1 MKKKF
6 IKNKQC
12 SLYYFD
18 ISNPNIIDEIRCENT
33 FSDEEEIYCKK
44 HRGITPGLLDED
56 KILSSDFHIHETHI
70 SKCHEEFLSGNS
82 SGASGASGAS
92 EASGAS
98 GASEASFYHKFTISP
113 RFPNYGVKFYIGEI
127 SFYLSCPR
135 KVFLNYWGISQ
146 EIEIIR
152 FQLIALSKNKEEIF
166 KFKLVPILKDDI
178 TFPKLPHHIIVYNA
192 MTDIISDDKKSEYIN
207 FKNINSDLDLIDLYS
222 KTSGLNLIYDKK
234 LIYGASYA
242 GFNFISNIKDASL
255 SNIIKFNPWMY

>member
-1 MKKKF
+1 MKN
-6 IKNKQC
+6 NKQC
-12 SLYYFD
+12 CLYYFD

-44 HRGITPGLLDED
+44 HRGITQELSCED
-56 KILSSDFHIHETHI
+56 NILSSDFHVHETHI
-70 SKCHEEFLSGNS
+70 SKCHDEFLSETGT
-82 SGASGASGAS
+82 
-92 EASGAS
+92 
-98 GASEASFYHKFTISP
+98 SEASFYHKFTISP
-113 RFPNYGVKFYIGEI
+113 RFPNYGIKFYIGEI

-166 KFKLVPILKDDI
+166 KFKLVPILKGDI

-192 MTDIISDDKKSEYIN
+192 MSDMMSDDKKSEYIN
-207 FKNINSDLDLIDLYS
+207 FRHISSDSDLIDLYS
-222 KTSGLNLIYDKK
+222 KTIGLNLIYDKK
-234 LIYGASYA
+234 LIYGTSYT
-242 GFNFISNIKDASL
+242 GFNFISNSKDESL